1 MGYIVG
7 ACACNR
13 VPGPSVSSP
22 SIKGPGDEAMK
33 FIAHVHTHTI
43 DFLRL
48 ALAGGMAGAGFWTT
62 VYPVDVVKS
71 RIQVTNPM
79 TGLHHM
85 QCTCSIRLT

>member
-1 MGYIVG
+1 MRCT
-7 ACACNR
+7 AL
-13 VPGPSVSSP
+13 
-22 SIKGPGDEAMK
+22 KL
-33 FIAHVHTHTI
+33 IAHVHTHTI

-85 QCTCSIRLT
+85 QCTCSIRLTYTYM